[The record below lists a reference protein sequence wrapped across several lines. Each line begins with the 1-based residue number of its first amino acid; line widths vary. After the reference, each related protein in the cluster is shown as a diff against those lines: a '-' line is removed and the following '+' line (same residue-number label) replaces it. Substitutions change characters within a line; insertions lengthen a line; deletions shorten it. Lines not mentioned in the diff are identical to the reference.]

1 MPRKSRITRDAR
13 RDPGVDSRQS
23 TILMWPRYPQAIR
36 ERLAI
41 LAESNPTPER
51 YEREKARILGGQA

>member
-23 TILMWPRYPQAIR
+23 TILTWPHRPRRIT
-36 ERLAI
+36 ERLAL
-41 LAESNPTPER
+41 LAESNPTPEQ